1 MGTGMGSEA
10 RVDFLA
16 PLGLRAVKRQE
27 YISGHTR
34 QAAPTIS
41 IIDTISMAPIL
52 GEVGKL

>member
-1 MGTGMGSEA
+1 MGSEA